1 MTNLRI
7 SDMCKEDRP
16 RERLCSLG
24 AGVLTNAELLAILI
38 GSGTQGVSALQI
50 ASQLTAHERLYREVA
65 RWRRVQDFQHVKGLG
80 TARAARILAAL
91 ELGKRLACASAVESV
106 CISSPDAGAQY
117 LMGRLRSE
125 THERFLVL
133 LLNTKNRV
141 IQTEQIA
148 EGSLN
153 SAVVHPR
160 EVFAP
165 AITAHAAAILVAHN
179 HPSGDPTPSREDRN
193 LTRVLAKT
201 GEIMGIPVL
210 DHLVIGDGVYYS
222 FKEHGEL

>member
-1 MTNLRI
+1 MTNLKI

-91 ELGKRLACASAVESV
+91 ELGKRLACASAVESA

-133 LLNTKNRV
+133 LLNTKNHV

>member
-1 MTNLRI
+1 MTNLKI
-7 SDMCKEDRP
+7 SDMCKSDRP
-16 RERLCSLG
+16 RERLCRLG
-24 AGVLTNAELLAILI
+24 AGALTNAELLAILI

-50 ASQLTAHERLYREVA
+50 ATQLTAHERLYREVT
-65 RWRRVQDFQHVKGLG
+65 RWRHVQDFQHVKGLG
-80 TARAARILAAL
+80 TARAARILAAI
-91 ELGKRLACASAVESV
+91 ELGKRLACASAVESA

-117 LMGRLRSE
+117 LMGRLRRE

-193 LTRVLAKT
+193 LTQVLAKT

>member
-1 MTNLRI
+1 
-7 SDMCKEDRP
+7 
-16 RERLCSLG
+16 
-24 AGVLTNAELLAILI
+24 
-38 GSGTQGVSALQI
+38 
-50 ASQLTAHERLYREVA
+50 
-65 RWRRVQDFQHVKGLG
+65 
-80 TARAARILAAL
+80 
-91 ELGKRLACASAVESV
+91 
-106 CISSPDAGAQY
+106 
-117 LMGRLRSE
+117 MGRLRSE

>member
-1 MTNLRI
+1 LTNLKI
-7 SDMCKEDRP
+7 SDMCKSDRP
-16 RERLCSLG
+16 RERLCRLG
-24 AGVLTNAELLAILI
+24 AGALTNAELLAILI

-50 ASQLTAHERLYREVA
+50 ATQLTAHERLYREVA
-65 RWRRVQDFQHVKGLG
+65 RWRHVQDFQHVKGLG

-91 ELGKRLACASAVESV
+91 ELGKRLACASAVESA

-117 LMGRLRSE
+117 LMGRLRRE

-160 EVFAP
+160 RCSP
-165 AITAHAAAILVAHN
+165 RHYGPCGG
-179 HPSGDPTPSREDRN
+179 HPGGAQPSVGRSDSQPGGPN
-193 LTRVLAKT
+193 LTQVLAKT

>member
-1 MTNLRI
+1 MTNLKI

-91 ELGKRLACASAVESV
+91 ELGKRLACASAVESE